1 MVDQTY
7 SKNDEINIAELF
19 AAIWSHKIFIVCITI
34 IFIFLS
40 GYQVAKIERTY
51 SAKATFEIN
60 QNRSQGLSIPSQFGS
75 IASLAGIDAGTF
87 SESEVLLERIMGREF
102 ILDLS
107 KKLSLEQDQFF
118 LNYKPHS
125 ADPTWKSALKTLIGL
140 ENSVPDERYLKEKM
154 IQNSYRKNVIASKT
168 SAGLIEISVKHKNP
182 EMAAGYAND
191 IMLQIRELLKNEEK
205 KSKEFRLSYLA
216 QTLADAL
223 QDMEDAQINL
233 KNYALKNSTAAQENF
248 ISGSLKL
255 DNLRIERNESI
266 EYISVLAKLSK
277 KLRQRDLT

>member
-1 MVDQTY
+1 M
-7 SKNDEINIAELF
+7 
-19 AAIWSHKIFIVCITI
+19 
-34 IFIFLS
+34 
-40 GYQVAKIERTY
+40 
-51 SAKATFEIN
+51 
-60 QNRSQGLSIPSQFGS
+60 
-75 IASLAGIDAGTF
+75 
-87 SESEVLLERIMGREF
+87 
-102 ILDLS
+102 
-107 KKLSLEQDQFF
+107 EQDQFF

-277 KLRQRDLT
+277 IVKTEGLDISKYEALRLENPLVDDVNFRRILGMSETISAWSWPDLETILNKAIRSKITENWMWKLQI